1 MKPTDVLKEEH
12 KGIKVG
18 LSILG
23 KVADKL
29 QADQPVPPEHLEQL
43 VDFIRTFADRCHHGK
58 EEDLL
63 FNEMVKAGIPKQGGP
78 IAVMLMEHDQGRAYV
93 RGMADAISAY
103 KAGDVRAGYKIAE
116 NARGYIRLLTQHI
129 DKEDNILYPIADA
142 RLTEKQQIC
151 LLEGFEKVE
160 EERVGHGKHEEFH
173 RMLDQLS
180 GVYLQP

>member
-1 MKPTDVLKEEH
+1 MKPTEVLKEEH
-12 KGIKVG
+12 QGIKVG

-43 VDFIRTFADRCHHGK
+43 VDFIRTFADKCHHGK

-78 IAVMLMEHDQGRAYV
+78 IAVMLTEHDQGRAYV
-93 RGMADAISAY
+93 RGMADAIPAY
-103 KAGDVRAGYKIAE
+103 SAGDVRAGYKVAE
-116 NARGYIRLLTQHI
+116 NARGYVRLLTQHI
-129 DKEDNILYPIADA
+129 DKEDKILYPIADV
-142 RLTEKQQIC
+142 RLTENQQIC

-160 EERVGHGKHEEFH
+160 EERVGHGKHEEYH
-173 RMLDQLS
+173 RMLDRLS
-180 GVYLQP
+180 GIYLQ